1 MLHRRLALETFA
13 AFLPLLSLL
22 AACRVDPRAG
32 MHFSPSETAPPKW
45 TPPQPRPQTVVAPQ
59 EAPPAPNPAPAPAPA
74 PQQPTPQEPP
84 PASPP
89 QGAPPQDPPKP
100 EAAPQEPP
108 KPAAETPN
116 LDPVDEA
123 RARNEIAFE
132 NDYLRMKERL
142 IPQQLGR
149 WLAIVDGR
157 VLPSDDRGHPSP
169 TAKMEDCLAVADGV
183 NARPL
188 HRFVFQIGE
197 EGDVLYADSSRTARS
212 AVGSAL
218 RSALNVTAGFDAR
231 SGELTWTRGG
241 KSRRFALDHERFP
254 LVLSDPMQR
263 NSMATHVVDSSG
275 FGGFVVLEAV
285 NAALLEG
292 ARYEIPGNVLL
303 KTGGGLQELR
313 RMRVRVTIPE
323 LDVDVTVP
331 AAAWPR

>member
-1 MLHRRLALETFA
+1 MIARLLTLESLAVCFALVV
-13 AFLPLLSLL
+13 S
-22 AACRVDPRAG
+22 CRVDPRAN
-32 MHFSPSETAPPKW
+32 MHFAPGDAVDPAWSAPPPK
-45 TPPQPRPQTVVAPQ
+45 PRPQVVLPPQ
-59 EAPPAPNPAPAPAPA
+59 EAPPKDPAPAPAPTPEA
-74 PQQPTPQEPP
+74 PPAPPPDSPPMPPQE
-84 PASPP
+84 
-89 QGAPPQDPPKP
+89 APPQEAPPQEAPKP
-100 EAAPQEPP
+100 EAGAPQ
-108 KPAAETPN
+108 

-123 RARNEIAFE
+123 RARDEFAFE

-157 VLPSDDRGHPSP
+157 VLPSDDRGRPSP
-169 TAKMEDCLAVADGV
+169 TAKMADCLAVADGV

-218 RSALNVTAGFDAR
+218 RSALNVSAGYDPR
-231 SGELTWTRGG
+231 SGELTWTRGE
-241 KSRRFALDHERFP
+241 KSRRFVLDHERFP
-254 LVLSDPMQR
+254 LVLTDPQQR
-263 NSMATHVVDSSG
+263 NSMATNVVDSSG

-285 NAALLEG
+285 NAALLDG
-292 ARYEIPGNVLL
+292 ARYEIPGRVLL
-303 KTGGGLQELR
+303 KSGGGVQELR
-313 RMRVRVTIPE
+313 RMRVRVSIPE

>member
-1 MLHRRLALETFA
+1 MLHRRLALESFA
-13 AFLPLLSLL
+13 AFLALL

-32 MHFSPSETAPPKW
+32 MYFSPSDAAPPDW
-45 TPPQPRPQTVVAPQ
+45 TPPPPRPQVVLPPQ
-59 EAPPAPNPAPAPAPA
+59 ETPPAPAPTPQDAP
-74 PQQPTPQEPP
+74 PQEPP
-84 PASPP
+84 
-89 QGAPPQDPPKP
+89 KP
-100 EAAPQEPP
+100 ETPPQEPP
-108 KPAAETPN
+108 KPAAETPP
-116 LDPVDEA
+116 LDPIDEA

-157 VLPSDDRGHPSP
+157 VLPSDDRGRPSP
-169 TAKMEDCLAVADGV
+169 TEKMSDCLAVADGV

-218 RSALNVTAGFDAR
+218 RSALNVTAGYDAR

-241 KSRRFALDHERFP
+241 KSRKFMLDHERFP
-254 LVLSDPMQR
+254 LALSDPLQR
-263 NSMATHVVDSSG
+263 NSMATQVVDSSG

-285 NAALLEG
+285 NAALLDG
-292 ARYEIPGNVLL
+292 ARFEIPGHGLL
-303 KTGGGLQELR
+303 KTGGGMQELR
-313 RMRVRVTIPE
+313 RVRVRVTIPE